1 MSAPERETPKVQ
13 PSMSDLLASCAAAT
27 AVSTPPVFPARVP
40 GEGFEDG
47 QREAAP
53 HRDAA

>member
-1 MSAPERETPKVQ
+1 MSAPDHETTRPPQ

-27 AVSTPPVFPARVP
+27 AVSTPPSLAERVR
-40 GEGFEDG
+40 GEDG
-47 QREAAP
+47 HKEAAP